1 MKRRQKKTD
10 DHPLPRAAAEYGGL
24 VSPYMPATSATF
36 YDCGGGW
43 RGISVQAATTART
56 PPDTRKGRPP
66 PPPCRS
72 QLDLSPAQR
81 GAKQTDSR
89 YCSLHTASLTV
100 VVATCGAVADTHVPA
115 AAMTLNAHESDGRA
129 CTVVALAA
137 ATTNPLGIC
146 SKNLHAHT
154 ATARTREAKNGAT
167 GKHQIPATAPH
178 QLPSPLDAAAASTIV
193 PPPIGRGGKLRSHS
207 KRKHGG
213 CPLSCEVAT
222 GRAVAAPHIPDAA
235 ATFYAREGGG
245 RGFAVEAA
253 TAISTPPKAPETLVS
268 PPQRSCK
275 PHHTPQ
281 HCRTE
286 QRKARQRGCRAAR
299 VARNRRC
306 RHR

>member
-1 MKRRQKKTD
+1 M
-10 DHPLPRAAAEYGGL
+10 H
-24 VSPYMPATSATF
+24 
-36 YDCGGGW
+36 GGGA
-43 RGISVQAATTART
+43 G
-56 PPDTRKGRPP
+56 G
-66 PPPCRS
+66 C
-72 QLDLSPAQR
+72 
-81 GAKQTDSR
+81 
-89 YCSLHTASLTV
+89 H
-100 VVATCGAVADTHVPA
+100 
-115 AAMTLNAHESDGRA
+115 HEP
-129 CTVVALAA
+129 TWYLQH
-137 ATTNPLGIC
+137 I
-146 SKNLHAHT
+146 LHAHT

-178 QLPSPLDAAAASTIV
+178 QLPLPLDAAAASTIV
-193 PPPIGRGGKLRSHS
+193 PPPSGRGGKLRSHP

-213 CPLSCEVAT
+213 CLLSCEVAT

-253 TAISTPPKAPETLVS
+253 TTISTPPKAPEKLVS

-286 QRKARQRGCRAAR
+286 QRQARQRGCRAAR
-299 VARNRRC
+299 VARNCRC